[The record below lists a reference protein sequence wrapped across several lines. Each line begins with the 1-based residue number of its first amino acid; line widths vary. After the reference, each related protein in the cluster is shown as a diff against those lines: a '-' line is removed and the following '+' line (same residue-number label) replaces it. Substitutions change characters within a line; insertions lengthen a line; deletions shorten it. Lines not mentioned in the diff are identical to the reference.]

1 MSEWSTTTVAREK
14 RRKGRKVSKDL
25 AALRSSMSL
34 LRPSAEIMKAKAMLN
49 KFEDKWEVRK

>member
-1 MSEWSTTTVAREK
+1 MSEWSTITVAIEK

-25 AALRSSMSL
+25 AAQRSLMSL
-34 LRPSAEIMKAKAMLN
+34 LRPSAEIMKAKAMLQ